1 MNVNIEF
8 FDRDPI
14 ENLITCLNFKMDKVV
29 YFGYSDLMTK
39 ERQDNTRRI
48 LKKLCDIDQV
58 EFHVV
63 SQRNLYSVVERLTQ
77 TLQQE
82 QQAKNKCFFDL
93 TGGEELPAVA
103 MGILCREFATPMH
116 LYDVVTQRLHMLNK
130 REMPGIEEVVERRS
144 IQLTLD
150 DIIGF
155 RGGRIC
161 YRHQKMSK
169 SNLDNEEFKG
179 LVDAM
184 WEIAKDAQ
192 EKWNAVSAVFKECTK
207 YERDTLHV
215 SIGLGK
221 LKELVA
227 KRRDLASIHEFIQYL
242 ERMQQGGI
250 LTRLQ
255 VAGDMVSYRYPSE
268 EMRECLLDAGC
279 LLELRTYYDRKAS
292 GKYSD
297 CRVGVHID
305 WDGVFKGDGQ
315 DVENEI
321 DVMLLEGHTPVFISC
336 KNGKVDQMA
345 LYELHTVAMRFGG
358 RYVKKELVAGQ
369 GVSQGYLLRAEELGI
384 VVNKEEGNEA

>member
-8 FDRDPI
+8 FDKDPI
-14 ENLITCLNFKMDKVV
+14 ENLITCLNFKIDKVV
-29 YFGYSDLMTK
+29 FFGQSDMMPP
-39 ERQDNTRRI
+39 ERQQNTERI
-48 LKKLCDIDQV
+48 LRKLCGIEAV

-63 SQRNLYSVVERLTQ
+63 SQRNLYSVLEVLTEI
-77 TLQQE
+77 LKRE
-82 QQAKNKCFFDL
+82 QDAKNNCFFDL
-93 TGGEELPAVA
+93 TGGEELVTVA
-103 MGILCREFATPMH
+103 MGMLAREFRTPLH
-116 LYDVVTQRLHMLNK
+116 LYDVVTERLHMLNK
-130 REMPGIEEVVERRS
+130 REVPGIEDVVERRN

-150 DIIGF
+150 DVIGF

-169 SNLDNEEFKG
+169 SNLDNEEFKA
-179 LVDAM
+179 LVEKM
-184 WEIAKDAQ
+184 WAIAKDAP

-207 YERDTLHV
+207 YESDILNV
-215 SIGLGK
+215 SVGMGK
-221 LKELVA
+221 LKSMIS
-227 KRRDLASIHEFIQYL
+227 KRRDLDSVNEFIKYL
-242 ERMQQGGI
+242 ERMQQGDI
-250 LTRLQ
+250 ITRLQ
-255 VAGDMVSYRYPSE
+255 IGEDSVSYRYPSE

-279 LLELRTYYDRKAS
+279 LLELRTYYDRKNS

-305 WDGVFKGDGQ
+305 WDGVFKGAGQ

-321 DVMLLEGHTPVFISC
+321 DVMLLEGNTPVFISC

-369 GVSQGYLLRAEELGI
+369 GVSQGYRLRAEELGI
-384 VVNKEEGNEA
+384 VVN